1 MVEFTIG
8 ADGKV
13 KDVRVVR
20 SVDEFLDAE
29 AIKVVS
35 ASPKWKPGKVKG
47 VKVHCSMALPIEFRL
62 EKSRKGSFGINDI
75 IVTK

>member
-13 KDVRVVR
+13 TDARVVR
-20 SVDEFLDAE
+20 SVSGVLDAE
-29 AIKVVS
+29 ALKVVN
-35 ASPKWKPGKVKG
+35 ASPKWKPGRVKG
-47 VKVHCSMALPIEFRL
+47 VKVPCSMTLPIEFRL
-62 EKSRKGSFGINDI
+62 EKSRRGSFGINDI